1 MLFFI
6 FISIMSTSAF
16 FVPGSHI
23 SSSRYNRLSTIAY
36 DPEDDPADYTP
47 SSSDDFIMDDTRR
60 TNNYDEMIWPGLDDL
75 DEEDV
80 WNCRDNKGAIAQ
92 TIDDCELVD
101 DEDLKHFVEKYNDQW
116 IRYYEDLHNDT

>member
-1 MLFFI
+1 
-6 FISIMSTSAF
+6 
-16 FVPGSHI
+16 
-23 SSSRYNRLSTIAY
+23 
-36 DPEDDPADYTP
+36 
-47 SSSDDFIMDDTRR
+47 
-60 TNNYDEMIWPGLDDL
+60 MIWPGLDDL